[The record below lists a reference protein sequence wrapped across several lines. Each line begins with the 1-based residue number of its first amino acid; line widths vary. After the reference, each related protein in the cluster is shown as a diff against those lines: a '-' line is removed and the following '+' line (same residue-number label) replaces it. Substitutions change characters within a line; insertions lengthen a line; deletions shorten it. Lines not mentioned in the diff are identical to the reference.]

1 MFGGKGECPAAL
13 DDAGDDGDA
22 VKMAFAIVQVQR
34 HAGAEDV
41 ALALFFGRLPEW
53 REDGVAQGMKPV
65 GTGDFALAVT
75 RQAVC
80 DADVARHGEA
90 VMLCL
95 QMRTPLRHERFAP
108 CSRQAVMPASFSAS
122 QAQSCPLSG

>member
-1 MFGGKGECPAAL
+1 MQLATACVVAQAEGECIVGAEELLVFELFDSAHGRLQAEVFGGKGECPAAL

-34 HAGAEDV
+34 HAGAENV

-75 RQAVC
+75 PV
-80 DADVARHGEA
+80 
-90 VMLCL
+90 
-95 QMRTPLRHERFAP
+95 
-108 CSRQAVMPASFSAS
+108 S
-122 QAQSCPLSG
+122 